1 MQSSRLKQVQEHLCT
16 LNSLCLVLG
25 FDFKQTIN
33 GIHPSLLDSEGSKS
47 VSNDTIQQLAVAIQ
61 ELREVKLQRMQKVKI
76 DLELI
81 VICIQNFVFFFS
93 LVIVVITYGLVAPRS
108 CDYNVGALELDGYP
122 Y

>member
-33 GIHPSLLDSEGSKS
+33 GIHPSLVDSKGSKS

-81 VICIQNFVFFFS
+81 VICIQNFVFFFLS
-93 LVIVVITYGLVAPRS
+93 GDS
-108 CDYNVGALELDGYP
+108 CNNLWFGSSKILRLQCWSSGT
-122 Y
+122 